1 MSNAPQS
8 SEEKL
13 HDLAKALDG
22 LERKIAPPVPPI
34 KPQRPP
40 KTELGPKTRLA
51 VQIMAWGF
59 RVFWGLWIVL
69 ALIVTPPRQ
78 ISDLIVVPFSA
89 LVCWLIFQCD
99 KVILVTA
106 VRKFSGSR

>member
-1 MSNAPQS
+1 MSNSPQS

-13 HDLAKALDG
+13 RDLANAIDG
-22 LERKIAPPVPPI
+22 LERKTAPPPPPV
-34 KPQRPP
+34 KTERLP
-40 KTELGPKTRLA
+40 KTELGPKTKLA

-78 ISDLIVVPFSA
+78 ISDLFVVPFSA
-89 LVCWLIFQCD
+89 FVCWLIFQFD
-99 KVILVTA
+99 KAILVAA
-106 VRKFSGSR
+106 VRKISGSR